1 MGAYQQIQKTFINEY
16 KERSKL
22 YKERVRAWKK
32 GETVVRAERPTN
44 LARART
50 LGYRAKEGYIIA
62 RVTIKKGM
70 RKRPKPLGGR
80 KPSKY
85 GRFFSPKESHR
96 EIAEQKASRKFRN
109 CEVLNSYWVGEDGQT
124 KFFEIILHERDKA
137 GVTELAKLRK
147 GRAFRGLT
155 SSGRKSRGL
164 RAFKARGQVDRS

>member
-1 MGAYQQIQKTFINEY
+1 MGAYKYMTKTFISEY
-16 KERSKL
+16 KEHPKI
-22 YKERVRAWKK
+22 YKERVRTWKRQD
-32 GETVVRAERPTN
+32 TVTRAERPTN
-44 LARART
+44 LARARA
-50 LGYRAKEGYIIA
+50 LGYRAKLGYIIA
-62 RVTIKKGM
+62 RVMIDKGM

-124 KFFEIILHERDKA
+124 KFFEIILLEKERA
-137 GVTELAKLRK
+137 GVKELAKLRK

-155 SSGRKSRGL
+155 SAGRKSRGL
-164 RAFKARGQVDRS
+164 RAFRTRGQVDRS